1 MNAIHNKDIKPCR
14 KIRNPLSLKSA
25 FEMTEQHQ
33 TLTPTGNSSRLKLVG
48 IALFLILIWGSAFT
62 MIDVA
67 VLTLS
72 PAWIVAYRMVIGAVF
87 VYAISR
93 LQGHRLPRL
102 SDTRWRWYAVLG
114 LVGASL
120 PFLLIS
126 HGQIKVDS
134 GISAIIVGSMPL
146 ITIILAHFFT
156 DEKLNFWKTIGFV
169 LGFIGVVILFLPET
183 LSLALISDWPSQI
196 LILIAAFSYAA
207 TTIIASRAP
216 DTPSPVGATML
227 LISGA
232 ILSMGWAL
240 GTEGL
245 PVIPDTVAL
254 FCVLGL
260 GFGSTGI
267 ATILYLWF
275 IDTAGPSNMAK
286 ANYFVPVCSVIL
298 GVWLLSEP
306 LTWRIYASLGA
317 IILGVIISRK
327 MR

>member
-1 MNAIHNKDIKPCR
+1 MAARFAAKFN
-14 KIRNPLSLKSA
+14 LSLRLY
-25 FEMTEQHQ
+25 MTDLNQ
-33 TLTPTGNSSRLKLVG
+33 TLTASPNTTTVKIIGV
-48 IALFLILIWGSAFT
+48 AVFLILVWGSAFT
-62 MIDVA
+62 LIDIA

-72 PAWIVAYRMVIGAVF
+72 PAWIVAYRMVIGASL
-87 VYAISR
+87 VYTISR
-93 LQGHRLPRL
+93 VQGHRLPRL
-102 SDTRWRWYAVLG
+102 SDPRWRWYALLG
-114 LVGASL
+114 LTGASL

-169 LGFIGVVILFLPET
+169 FGFIGVVILFLPEE
-183 LSLALISDWPSQI
+183 LSFGLIADWPSQF
-196 LILIAAFSYAA
+196 LILIAACSYAA
-207 TTIIASRAP
+207 TTIIAARAP
-216 DTPSPVGATML
+216 DTPAPIGATMF
-227 LISGA
+227 LIAGA
-232 ILSMGWAL
+232 IMSMGWAM
-240 GTEGL
+240 GSEGV
-245 PVIPDTVAL
+245 PVIPDPIAL

-260 GFGSTGI
+260 GLGSTGI
-267 ATILYLWF
+267 ASILYLWF

-306 LTWRIYASLGA
+306 LSWRVYVSLGT
-317 IILGVIISRK
+317 IIFGVIISRK